1 MSTLD
6 IKFSIWER
14 IKFDNEEQMLDVME
28 KLKTGELRTG
38 LDVMDY
44 LEVYSE
50 PLDDTS
56 EELTPEENNSNPTL
70 EIIDDEGEI
79 IWNNTNDWI

>member
-14 IKFDNEEQMLDVME
+14 IKFDNEEQMLDVMK
-28 KLKTGELRTG
+28 KLKTGELKTG

-56 EELTPEENNSNPTL
+56 EELTPDDNNSNSTL
-70 EIIDDEGEI
+70 EIINEEGEI